1 MHTLSIDI
9 ETYSD
14 YDLKKCGVYKYVE
27 SPNFEILV
35 IAYRIDDGP
44 VQVGIEGVKSDVFK
58 WMLTEPSYLKTAY
71 NANFERV
78 CLSKHFGIDLPAD
91 QWECTM
97 VKAAR
102 LGLPMDLDTVA
113 KVLGIQEQKD
123 KTGKALIRHFSV
135 PCKPRKANGWRTR
148 NLPEH
153 DMDKWQQFIEYCKQD
168 VRVETAI
175 RDQISWFNVPE
186 KEQRLWVLDQRINDY
201 GIRLDKVFVKNALK
215 IYLDYSEKLM
225 REAEELTGLDNPNS
239 GAQLKKWLSAAM
251 DQEVTTLNKETLPE
265 LLKSADSDVIR
276 RVLEIRQEL
285 GKTSIKKYATM
296 LEMVCDDSRIRG
308 LLQFYGANRT
318 GRWAGRGVQVQNL
331 AKNSMKM
338 LEEAREFVRRG
349 DLEMVEMLWGQV
361 TDVLSQLIRTAL
373 TASPGRKL
381 ICSDFKAIEARVIA
395 WLADETW
402 RMNVFVS
409 GGDIYKASA
418 SQMFRIPLES
428 IDKSMRQRGKVAE
441 LALGYQGGVGALIQ
455 MGALDKGLT
464 EEELPG
470 LVSAWRRSSP
480 RIVALWKDVETA
492 AIEAVQM
499 GVQTSTRCGRVK
511 FKTERGILFV
521 KLPSGRLL
529 SYYKAKVVPGK
540 FGGYQLRYEGMDQTT
555 KRWQHVETYGGKLVE
570 NIVQAIARDCLAE
583 AMLRLEKCD
592 IAMSVHDELVI
603 DASGE
608 VDAAE
613 ISASMGAP
621 IPWAPG
627 LDLPADTDVSFFY
640 HKQD

>member
-27 SPNFEILV
+27 SPNFEVLV

-44 VQVGIEGVKSDVFK
+44 VQVSGEEVE

-97 VKAAR
+97 VKASM

-113 KVLGIQEQKD
+113 RVLDIQEQKD
-123 KTGKALIRHFSV
+123 KSGKALIRYFSM
-135 PCKPRKANGWRTR
+135 PCKPSNANGMRTR

-153 DMDKWQQFIEYCKQD
+153 DAEKWQQFVDYCKQD

-175 RDQISWFNVPE
+175 RDSIKWFNIPE
-186 KEQRLWVLDQRINDY
+186 NEKRLWVLDQHINDY
-201 GIRLDKVFVKNALK
+201 GIRLDKVFVKNALQ

-225 REAEELTGLDNPNS
+225 NEAEELTGLDNPNS
-239 GAQLKKWLSAAM
+239 GAQLKEWLSAAM

-265 LLKSADSDVIR
+265 LLKAADSDVIR
-276 RVLEIRQEL
+276 RVLDIRQEL

-296 LEMVCDDSRIRG
+296 LEMVCEDSRIRG

-338 LEEAREFVRRG
+338 LEEARELVRRG

-395 WLADETW
+395 WLAKETW
-402 RMNVFVS
+402 RIDVFAS

-418 SQMFRIPLES
+418 SQMFRIPLET

-492 AIEAVQM
+492 AIEAVQN
-499 GVQTSTRCGRVK
+499 GIETSTRCGRVR
-511 FKTERGILFV
+511 FKTSRGILFV
-521 KLPSGRLL
+521 KLPSGRELA
-529 SYYKAKVVPGK
+529 YYKAKAVPGK
-540 FGGYQLRYEGMDQTT
+540 FGSYQLRYEGMDQTT

-583 AMLRLEKCD
+583 AMLRLERTY
-592 IAMSVHDELVI
+592 IAMSVHDEVVI
-603 DASGE
+603 DADGITDPE
-608 VDAAE
+608 KV
-613 ISASMGAP
+613 SALMGAP

>member
-1 MHTLSIDI
+1 
-9 ETYSD
+9 
-14 YDLKKCGVYKYVE
+14 
-27 SPNFEILV
+27 
-35 IAYRIDDGP
+35 
-44 VQVGIEGVKSDVFK
+44 VQVSGEDLTSDAFK

-97 VKAAR
+97 VKASM

-113 KVLGIQEQKD
+113 RVLDIKEQKD
-123 KTGKALIRHFSV
+123 KSGKVLIRYFSM
-135 PCKPRKANGWRTR
+135 PCKPSNANGMRTR

-153 DMDKWQQFIEYCKQD
+153 DAEKWQQFIDYCVQD

-175 RDQISWFNVPE
+175 RDSIKWFNIPE
-186 KEQRLWVLDQRINDY
+186 NEKRLWVLDQCINDY
-201 GIRLDKVFVKNALK
+201 GIRLDKVFVKNALQ
-215 IYLDYSEKLM
+215 IYLDYSAKLM

-239 GAQLKKWLSAAM
+239 GAQLKEWLSAAM

-265 LLKSADSDVIR
+265 LLKAAESDVIR
-276 RVLEIRQEL
+276 RVLDIRQEL

-296 LEMVCDDSRIRG
+296 LEMVCEDSRIRG

-331 AKNSMKM
+331 AKNSMPMIK
-338 LEEAREFVRRG
+338 EARELVRKGEG
-349 DLEMVEMLWGQV
+349 DMVEMLWGQV

-395 WLADETW
+395 WLAKETW
-402 RMNVFVS
+402 RMDVFAS

-418 SQMFRIPLES
+418 SQMFRIPLET

-492 AIEAVQM
+492 AIEAVQV
-499 GVQTSTRCGRVK
+499 GIETSTRCGRVR
-511 FKTERGILFV
+511 FKTSRGILFV
-521 KLPSGRLL
+521 KLPSGRELA
-529 SYYKAKVVPGK
+529 YYKAKAVPGK
-540 FGGYQLRYEGMDQTT
+540 FGGFQLRYEGMDQTT

-583 AMLRLEKCD
+583 AMLRLERTY
-592 IAMSVHDELVI
+592 IAMSVHDEVVI
-603 DASGE
+603 DADGITDPE
-608 VDAAE
+608 KV
-613 ISASMGAP
+613 SALMGAP
-621 IPWAPG
+621 ISWAPG